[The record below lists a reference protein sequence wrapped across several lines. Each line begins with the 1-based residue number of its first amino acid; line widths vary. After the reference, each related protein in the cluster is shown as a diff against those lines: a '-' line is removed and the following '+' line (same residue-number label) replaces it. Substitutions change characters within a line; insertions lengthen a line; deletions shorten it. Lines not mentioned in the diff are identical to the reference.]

1 MEAHPTELTA
11 AATFDAKR
19 AILSRRDMF
28 RPLAVQRTEGLAEAL
43 SGRKVRPQTPL
54 LVLDRD
60 GAALTLLTSEM
71 IFHHVAQGEWNGT
84 PFLATF

>member
-1 MEAHPTELTA
+1 MEANPSELTG

-19 AILSRRDMF
+19 AILSKRDMF
-28 RPLAVQRTEGLAEAL
+28 RPLAVQRTEGLAGAL
-43 SGRKVRPQTPL
+43 SSRKVRAETPL
-54 LVLDRD
+54 LVLDRN
-60 GAALTLLTSEM
+60 GAALSLLTSEM

>member
-1 MEAHPTELTA
+1 MEANPSELTA

-19 AILSRRDMF
+19 AILSKRDMF
-28 RPLAVQRTEGLAEAL
+28 RPLAVQRTEGLAGAL
-43 SGRKVRPQTPL
+43 SSKKVRAETPL
-54 LVLDRD
+54 LVLNRN
-60 GAALTLLTSEM
+60 GAALSLLTSEM